1 MKRSAAADCGRDLA
15 AHARA
20 EAKRDLGLD
29 VSRRTLVNISPRSPT
44 SPSRSASKLPR
55 PIAPPVARPGKGASL
70 PECIEAMEEALAAD
84 GPGFIVF
91 TVMWRRLLALNSD
104 REIAREQAA
113 LVHRL
118 RRVLARRGW
127 RNALV
132 FSVLER
138 TERHGLHGHVMAQA
152 PCIAEHEEIL
162 DAVERGLRDRF
173 NRLPGRTF
181 GRDGRR
187 WKGHARPR
195 GSIWTERQVR
205 GALAYRLKSLP
216 LAPVEHGVRRGIGL
230 RPVECISVKLSRGR
244 RRAG

>member
-1 MKRSAAADCGRDLA
+1 MKRSAAAACGRVLPPD
-15 AHARA
+15 ARA
-20 EAKRDLGLD
+20 EAKGELGLP
-29 VSRRTLVNISPRSPT
+29 VSRRTIVNIRPRSPT
-44 SPSRSASKLPR
+44 SPSRAASKPPR
-55 PIAPPVARPGKGASL
+55 PIAPPVARPGEGASL
-70 PECIEAMEEALAAD
+70 VECLEAMEEALAAD
-84 GPGFIVF
+84 GPGFVVF
-91 TVMWRRLLALNSD
+91 TIMWRRLLALNSD

-138 TERHGLHGHVMAQA
+138 TERHGLHGHIMAQA

-162 DAVERGLRDRF
+162 DAVEKGLRDRF

-187 WKGHARPR
+187 WKGHPRPR
-195 GSIWTERQVR
+195 GSIWTERQAR

-216 LAPVEHGVRRGIGL
+216 IDAEEHGVRRGVGL